1 MGQAKRFA
9 AIIILLLVAH
19 SALFGS
25 PDGWCTMGK
34 EAVDPPARKLLPSHL
49 PSRGDDVPGSKKV
62 CMSEVLGSL
71 PLHMVQNQGQL
82 PEEVAFYIQGSDKD
96 VYFTSQGVTIALKGR
111 AAKEQAEGEEGKK
124 MRWSVRLDFLGANPG
139 VRPVGAS
146 MQKAVMS
153 YFNGRPSDWK
163 VRIPTYEK
171 VVYPN
176 LWSGIDLECSGDL
189 HRLKYTFIVK
199 PGADPTMIRMAY
211 RGASDASI
219 SDEDTLEI
227 STPVGSFEDGKPY
240 AFQRLDNRKME
251 VPVKYT
257 AKKEAATGAFTFG
270 FDLGP
275 YDANETLILDPEMLI
290 YCGYIG
296 GADGDG
302 ANDIAVDSQGHVY
315 VTGLTDSLETSFPVK
330 VGPDLSYNGGTDDA
344 FVVKVDASGAFLVYC
359 GYIGG
364 DVGMDRGLAIDVD
377 SQGNACVVG
386 HTKSSEASFPVCVGP
401 DLTHNGTDDGFI
413 AKVDATGS
421 SLLFCGYIGGIRMD
435 CCCGVVLDSA
445 GYAYTVGSTESS
457 EYSFPVKTGP
467 DLSYNGGTGMGWGDV
482 FIAKVE
488 PDGSDLVY
496 CGYIG
501 GSDEDNGYGIA
512 VDKGGNAYVGGFT
525 FSNASSFPVKVGPDL
540 SHNGEI
546 DGFVA
551 KVNASGSDLVY
562 CGYIGGW
569 EREMPWDIAVDG
581 QECAYL
587 SGYTQSSEATFP
599 VCIGPDLTYNG
610 GMPQGYGDAFIAK
623 VEASGAS
630 LVYCGYIGGKKDDAA
645 EDIAVDAYGN
655 AYCTG
660 WTQSSENDGFPVAL
674 GPDLSYNDAGW
685 RDCWVAMVNANGT
698 FLNYCGYIGGN
709 KTEYGDGLALDES
722 GNVYIAGHTWSEE
735 KSFPVK
741 VGPDLTYNGSG
752 PGIFDEGDA
761 YLVKIAALS
770 LVVDTD
776 VISAALGKTVNL
788 SLRAGPG
795 NAHRSYLLLGSVSG
809 TSPGTLLPGGQV
821 VLPLNWDAFTNL
833 VAVLINTA
841 SFQGFMDNLDSDGI
855 GTAVFDTLGSLPPE
869 AVGVTFSF
877 AYGLNDPWDFAS
889 NPGVIEIVP

>member
-1 MGQAKRFA
+1 M
-9 AIIILLLVAH
+9 
-19 SALFGS
+19 
-25 PDGWCTMGK
+25 
-34 EAVDPPARKLLPSHL
+34 
-49 PSRGDDVPGSKKV
+49 SK
-62 CMSEVLGSL
+62 VLGSL

-96 VYFTSQGVTIALKGR
+96 VYFTPQGVTITLKGK
-111 AAKEQAEGEEGKK
+111 AAKEEAEGEECK
-124 MRWSVRLDFLGANPG
+124 MIRWSVRLDFLEANPG
-139 VRPVGAS
+139 VRPVGVS
-146 MQKAVMS
+146 RQKAVMS

-176 LWSGIDLECSGDL
+176 LWSGIDLECSGSV

-199 PGADPTMIRMAY
+199 PGADPTKIRMAY

-219 SDEDTLEI
+219 SDEDTLKI
-227 STPVGSFEDGKPY
+227 STPAGSFEDGKPY
-240 AFQRLDNRKME
+240 AFQTLDDRKVE
-251 VPVKYT
+251 VPVNYT
-257 AKKEAATGAFTFG
+257 AMKEASTGAFTFG

-275 YDANETLILDPEMLI
+275 YDANETLVIDPEMVI

-315 VTGLTDSLETSFPVK
+315 VTGITDSLETSFPVK
-330 VGPDLSYNGGTDDA
+330 VGPDLSYNGGNDDA

-364 DVGMDRGLAIDVD
+364 DVGLERGLAIDVD

-401 DLTHNGTDDGFI
+401 DLTHNGQDDGFI

-421 SLLFCGYIGGIRMD
+421 SLLFCGYIGGMQMD

-445 GYAYTVGSTESS
+445 GYAYTVGSTESR
-457 EYSFPVKTGP
+457 ETYFPVKVGP
-467 DLSYNGGTGMGWGDV
+467 DLLYNGGTGMGWGDA
-482 FIAKVE
+482 FIAKIE
-488 PDGSDLVY
+488 PD
-496 CGYIG
+496 
-501 GSDEDNGYGIA
+501 
-512 VDKGGNAYVGGFT
+512 
-525 FSNASSFPVKVGPDL
+525 
-540 SHNGEI
+540 
-546 DGFVA
+546 
-551 KVNASGSDLVY
+551 GSDLVY

-569 EREMPWDIAVDG
+569 EREMPWDIAVDS

-587 SGYTQSSEATFP
+587 SGYTRSSQATFP
-599 VCIGPDLTYNG
+599 VCTGPDLTYNG
-610 GMPQGYGDAFIAK
+610 GMPEGYGDAFIAK

-630 LVYCGYIGGKKDDAA
+630 LVYCGYIGGKKDDAG

-660 WTQSSENDGFPVAL
+660 WTQSSEKNGFPVAL

-698 FLNYCGYIGGN
+698 FLNYCGYIGGD

-735 KSFPVK
+735 GSFPVK

-752 PGIFDEGDA
+752 PGIFDAGDA

-770 LVVDTD
+770 LVVDTN

-841 SFQGFMDNLDSDGI
+841 SFQKFMDNLDREGNA
-855 GTAVFDTLGSLPPE
+855 TAVFDTLGSLPPE

-877 AYGLNDPWDFAS
+877 AYGLNDPWEFTS
-889 NPGVIEIVP
+889 NPALVEVLP